1 MKPKFTEHIVSR
13 ETKMAQTYL
22 YQYKG
27 ALRTKQDKCR
37 TTMILDKSRIWL
49 DFNEFCGTD
58 EEDGSPVY
66 LFSQADIVNDSNG
79 NDIELLEGMKV
90 SVFDSDLDALNMPD
104 ALLADGI
111 ITKNYFEQYPNVKW
125 LIKLIK
131 HKAND
136 RSKEE
141 YFYWMSDMQQTL

>member
-1 MKPKFTEHIVSR
+1 
-13 ETKMAQTYL
+13 MAQTYL

-66 LFSQADIVNDSNG
+66 LFSQAD
-79 NDIELLEGMKV
+79 
-90 SVFDSDLDALNMPD
+90 SDLDALNMPD

-141 YFYWMSDMQQTL
+141 YFYWMSDLQQTL